1 MKSTVNQKNKLMKK
15 QTIVLLAISAFNLT
29 ALLAQETT
37 LPKTEKKCSFHITEV
52 HLQNGFQVN
61 PMPNTNLLDFQ
72 ALAPNSALLATDFSS
87 FSLVNRQATVG
98 SFQALS
104 VGIKFKKRIP
114 TLRLGIAYLMNNNLN
129 MAYEKVNKYAY
140 DTLTSSQTGA
150 QTVLTHDTLNRY
162 SMTNLSKQ
170 LRLDA
175 ALIFR
180 TNESARWSLY
190 AGIGASLG
198 YTIESTT
205 SIDYS
210 LTHLNKQSNDQGKH
224 DQVTK
229 QTEIFENK
237 NYLTSSIYAP
247 LGIDFRIGKKREF
260 WKHLHLT
267 YELKPSI
274 NFVAIPEINTVT
286 VVGMVSTG
294 GLRYTF

>member
-1 MKSTVNQKNKLMKK
+1 MKK
-15 QTIVLLAISAFNLT
+15 QTIVLLAASAFNLT
-29 ALLAQETT
+29 ALFAQEATPT
-37 LPKTEKKCSFHITEV
+37 KTDKKCSFHITEV
-52 HLQNGFQVN
+52 QLQNGFQLN
-61 PMPNTNLLDFQ
+61 PMPHTNLLDFQ
-72 ALAPNSALLATDFSS
+72 AMAPNSALLATDFSS
-87 FSLVNRQATVG
+87 FSLANRQATGG
-98 SFQALS
+98 SFHALS
-104 VGIKFKKRIP
+104 VGIKFKKSNP

-129 MAYEKVNKYAY
+129 MAYEKVIKYAY
-140 DTLTSSQTGA
+140 DTLTSSQTGT
-150 QTVLTHDTLNRY
+150 QTILTHDSLYRY

-190 AGIGASLG
+190 AGVGASLG

-205 SIDYS
+205 RIDYTIENVDLPKS
-210 LTHLNKQSNDQGKH
+210 KENTIASR
-224 DQVTK
+224 

-247 LGIDFRIGKKREF
+247 LGIDFRMGKKREF

-274 NFVAIPEINTVT
+274 NFVAIPEIKTST
-286 VVGMVSTG
+286 VVGLVSTG
-294 GLRYTF
+294 GLRYSF

>member
-1 MKSTVNQKNKLMKK
+1 
-15 QTIVLLAISAFNLT
+15 
-29 ALLAQETT
+29 
-37 LPKTEKKCSFHITEV
+37 
-52 HLQNGFQVN
+52 
-61 PMPNTNLLDFQ
+61 
-72 ALAPNSALLATDFSS
+72 
-87 FSLVNRQATVG
+87 
-98 SFQALS
+98 
-104 VGIKFKKRIP
+104 
-114 TLRLGIAYLMNNNLN
+114 
-129 MAYEKVNKYAY
+129 MAYEKVIKYAY

-150 QTVLTHDTLNRY
+150 QTVLTHDTLYRY

-190 AGIGASLG
+190 AGVGASLG

-205 SIDYS
+205 RIDYTIENVDRPKDKENTIAS
-210 LTHLNKQSNDQGKH
+210 SQL
-224 DQVTK
+224 
-229 QTEIFENK
+229 EIFENK

-274 NFVAIPEINTVT
+274 NFVAIPEIKTVT

>member
-1 MKSTVNQKNKLMKK
+1 MKK
-15 QTIVLLAISAFNLT
+15 QTIVLLAASAFNIT
-29 ALLAQETT
+29 ALFSQEAT
-37 LPKTEKKCSFHITEV
+37 PSKTDKKCSFHITEV
-52 HLQNGFQVN
+52 QLQNGFQLN
-61 PMPNTNLLDFQ
+61 PMPRTNLLDFQ
-72 ALAPNSALLATDFSS
+72 ALAPNSAFLATDFSS

-104 VGIKFKKRIP
+104 VGIKFKKSNP

-129 MAYEKVNKYAY
+129 MAYEKVIKYAY

-150 QTVLTHDTLNRY
+150 QTVLTHDTLYRY

-190 AGIGASLG
+190 AGVGASLG

-205 SIDYS
+205 RIDYTIENVDRPKDKENTIAS
-210 LTHLNKQSNDQGKH
+210 SQL
-224 DQVTK
+224 
-229 QTEIFENK
+229 EIFENK

-274 NFVAIPEINTVT
+274 NFVAIPEIKTVT

>member
-1 MKSTVNQKNKLMKK
+1 MKK
-15 QTIVLLAISAFNLT
+15 QTIVLLAASAFNLT
-29 ALLAQETT
+29 TLFAQEAT
-37 LPKTEKKCSFHITEV
+37 PSKTDKKCSFHITEV
-52 HLQNGFQVN
+52 QLQNGFQLN
-61 PMPNTNLLDFQ
+61 PMPRTNLLDFQ
-72 ALAPNSALLATDFSS
+72 ALAPNSAFLATDFSS
-87 FSLVNRQATVG
+87 FSLLNRQATVG

-104 VGIKFKKRIP
+104 VGIKFKKSNP

-129 MAYEKVNKYAY
+129 MAYEKVIKYAY
-140 DTLTSSQTGA
+140 DTLTSSQTGT
-150 QTVLTHDTLNRY
+150 QTILTHDSLYRY

-190 AGIGASLG
+190 AGVGASLG

-205 SIDYS
+205 RIDYTVENVDRPKS
-210 LTHLNKQSNDQGKH
+210 KENTIDSR
-224 DQVTK
+224 

-274 NFVAIPEINTVT
+274 NFVAIPEIKTVT

>member
-1 MKSTVNQKNKLMKK
+1 MKK
-15 QTIVLLAISAFNLT
+15 QTIVLLAASAFNLT
-29 ALLAQETT
+29 ALFAQEATPT
-37 LPKTEKKCSFHITEV
+37 KTDKKCSFHITEV
-52 HLQNGFQVN
+52 QLQNGFQLN
-61 PMPNTNLLDFQ
+61 PMPHTNLLDFQ
-72 ALAPNSALLATDFSS
+72 AMAPNSALLATDFSS
-87 FSLVNRQATVG
+87 FSLANRQATGG
-98 SFQALS
+98 SFHALS
-104 VGIKFKKRIP
+104 VGIKFKKSNP

-129 MAYEKVNKYAY
+129 MAYEKVIKYAY
-140 DTLTSSQTGA
+140 DTLTSSQTGT
-150 QTVLTHDTLNRY
+150 QTILTHDSLYRY

-190 AGIGASLG
+190 AGVGASLG

-205 SIDYS
+205 RIDYTIENMDRPKS
-210 LTHLNKQSNDQGKH
+210 KENTIDSR
-224 DQVTK
+224 

-247 LGIDFRIGKKREF
+247 LGIDFRMGKKREF

-274 NFVAIPEINTVT
+274 NFVAIPEIKTAT

>member
-1 MKSTVNQKNKLMKK
+1 MKK
-15 QTIVLLAISAFNLT
+15 QTIVLLAASAFNLT
-29 ALLAQETT
+29 ALFAQEATPT
-37 LPKTEKKCSFHITEV
+37 KTDKKCSFHITEV
-52 HLQNGFQVN
+52 QLQNGFQLN
-61 PMPNTNLLDFQ
+61 PMPHTNLLDFQ
-72 ALAPNSALLATDFSS
+72 AMAPNSALLATDFSS
-87 FSLVNRQATVG
+87 FSLANRQATGG
-98 SFQALS
+98 SFHALS
-104 VGIKFKKRIP
+104 VGIKFKKSNP

-129 MAYEKVNKYAY
+129 MAYEKVIKYAY
-140 DTLTSSQTGA
+140 DTLTSSQTGT
-150 QTVLTHDTLNRY
+150 QTILTHDSLYRY

-190 AGIGASLG
+190 AGVGASLG

-205 SIDYS
+205 RIDYTIENVDRPKS
-210 LTHLNKQSNDQGKH
+210 KENTIDSR
-224 DQVTK
+224 

-274 NFVAIPEINTVT
+274 NFVAIPEIKTVT

>member
-1 MKSTVNQKNKLMKK
+1 MKK
-15 QTIVLLAISAFNLT
+15 QTIVLLAASAFNLT
-29 ALLAQETT
+29 ALFAQEATPT
-37 LPKTEKKCSFHITEV
+37 KTDKKCSFHITEV
-52 HLQNGFQVN
+52 QLQNGFQLN
-61 PMPNTNLLDFQ
+61 PMPHTNLLDFQ
-72 ALAPNSALLATDFSS
+72 AMAPNSALLATDFSS
-87 FSLVNRQATVG
+87 FSLANRQATGG
-98 SFQALS
+98 SFHALS
-104 VGIKFKKRIP
+104 VGIKFKKSNP

-129 MAYEKVNKYAY
+129 MAYEKVIKYAY
-140 DTLTSSQTGA
+140 DTLTSSQTGT
-150 QTVLTHDTLNRY
+150 QTILTHDSLYRY

-190 AGIGASLG
+190 AGVGASLG

-205 SIDYS
+205 RIDYTIENMDRPKS
-210 LTHLNKQSNDQGKH
+210 KENTIDSR
-224 DQVTK
+224 

-274 NFVAIPEINTVT
+274 NFVAIPEIKTAT

>member
-1 MKSTVNQKNKLMKK
+1 MKK
-15 QTIVLLAISAFNLT
+15 QTIVLLAASAFNLT
-29 ALLAQETT
+29 ALFAQEATPT
-37 LPKTEKKCSFHITEV
+37 KTDKKCSFHITEV
-52 HLQNGFQVN
+52 QLQNGFQLN
-61 PMPNTNLLDFQ
+61 PMPHKNLLDFQ
-72 ALAPNSALLATDFSS
+72 AMAPNSALLTTDFSS
-87 FSLVNRQATVG
+87 FSLANRQATGG
-98 SFQALS
+98 SFHALS
-104 VGIKFKKRIP
+104 VGIKFKKSNP

-129 MAYEKVNKYAY
+129 MAYEKVIKYAY
-140 DTLTSSQTGA
+140 DTLTSSQTGT
-150 QTVLTHDTLNRY
+150 QTILTHDSLYRY

-190 AGIGASLG
+190 AGVGASLG

-205 SIDYS
+205 RIDYTIENMDRPKS
-210 LTHLNKQSNDQGKH
+210 KENTIDSR
-224 DQVTK
+224 

-274 NFVAIPEINTVT
+274 NFVAIPEIKTAT

-294 GLRYTF
+294 GLRYSF

>member
-1 MKSTVNQKNKLMKK
+1 MKK
-15 QTIVLLAISAFNLT
+15 QTIVLLAASAFNLT
-29 ALLAQETT
+29 ALFAQEATPT
-37 LPKTEKKCSFHITEV
+37 KTDKKCSFHITEV
-52 HLQNGFQVN
+52 QLQNGFQLN
-61 PMPNTNLLDFQ
+61 PMPHTNLLDFQ
-72 ALAPNSALLATDFSS
+72 AMAPNSALLATDFSS
-87 FSLVNRQATVG
+87 FSLANRQATGG
-98 SFQALS
+98 SFHALS
-104 VGIKFKKRIP
+104 VGIKFKKSNP

-129 MAYEKVNKYAY
+129 MAYEKVIKYAY
-140 DTLTSSQTGA
+140 DTLTSSQTGT
-150 QTVLTHDTLNRY
+150 QTILTHDSLYRY

-190 AGIGASLG
+190 AGVGASLG

-205 SIDYS
+205 RIDYTIENVDRPKS
-210 LTHLNKQSNDQGKH
+210 KENTIASR
-224 DQVTK
+224 

-247 LGIDFRIGKKREF
+247 LGIDFRMGKKREF

-274 NFVAIPEINTVT
+274 NFVAIPEIKTAT

-294 GLRYTF
+294 GLRYSF

>member
-1 MKSTVNQKNKLMKK
+1 MKK
-15 QTIVLLAISAFNLT
+15 QTIVLLAASAFNIT
-29 ALLAQETT
+29 ALFSQEAT
-37 LPKTEKKCSFHITEV
+37 PSKTDKKCSFHITEV
-52 HLQNGFQVN
+52 QLQNGFQLN
-61 PMPNTNLLDFQ
+61 PMPRTSLLDFQ
-72 ALAPNSALLATDFSS
+72 AMAPNSALLATDFSS

-104 VGIKFKKRIP
+104 VGIKFKKSNP

-129 MAYEKVNKYAY
+129 MAYEKVIKYAY

-150 QTVLTHDTLNRY
+150 QTVLTTDTLYRY

-190 AGIGASLG
+190 AGVGASLG

-205 SIDYS
+205 RIDYTIENADRPKDKENTIAS
-210 LTHLNKQSNDQGKH
+210 SQL
-224 DQVTK
+224 
-229 QTEIFENK
+229 EIFENK

-274 NFVAIPEINTVT
+274 NFVAIPEIKTVT

>member
-1 MKSTVNQKNKLMKK
+1 MKK
-15 QTIVLLAISAFNLT
+15 QTIVLLAASAFNIT
-29 ALLAQETT
+29 AHFSQEAT
-37 LPKTEKKCSFHITEV
+37 PSKTDKKCSFHITEV
-52 HLQNGFQVN
+52 LLQNGFQLY
-61 PMPNTNLLDFQ
+61 PLPRTSLLDFQ
-72 ALAPNSALLATDFSS
+72 AMAPNSALLATDLSS

-190 AGIGASLG
+190 AGVGASLG

-205 SIDYS
+205 RIDYTIENVDRPKDKENTIAS
-210 LTHLNKQSNDQGKH
+210 SQL
-224 DQVTK
+224 
-229 QTEIFENK
+229 EIFENK

-274 NFVAIPEINTVT
+274 NFVAIPEIKTVT

>member
-1 MKSTVNQKNKLMKK
+1 MKK
-15 QTIVLLAISAFNLT
+15 QTIVLLVASAFNLT
-29 ALLAQETT
+29 ALFAQEATPT
-37 LPKTEKKCSFHITEV
+37 KTDKKCSFHITEV
-52 HLQNGFQVN
+52 QLQNGFQLN
-61 PMPNTNLLDFQ
+61 PMPHTNLLDFQ
-72 ALAPNSALLATDFSS
+72 AMAPNSALLATDFSS
-87 FSLVNRQATVG
+87 FSLANRQATGG
-98 SFQALS
+98 SFHALS
-104 VGIKFKKRIP
+104 VGIKFKKSNP

-129 MAYEKVNKYAY
+129 MAYEKVIKYAY
-140 DTLTSSQTGA
+140 DTLTSSQTGT
-150 QTVLTHDTLNRY
+150 QTILTHDSLYRY

-190 AGIGASLG
+190 AGVGASLG

-205 SIDYS
+205 RIDYTIENMDRPKS
-210 LTHLNKQSNDQGKH
+210 KENTIDSR
-224 DQVTK
+224 

-247 LGIDFRIGKKREF
+247 LGIDFRMGKKREF

-274 NFVAIPEINTVT
+274 NFVAIPEIKTAT

-294 GLRYTF
+294 GLRYSF

>member
-1 MKSTVNQKNKLMKK
+1 MKK
-15 QTIVLLAISAFNLT
+15 QTIVLLAASAFNLT
-29 ALLAQETT
+29 ALFAQEATPT
-37 LPKTEKKCSFHITEV
+37 KTDKKCSFHITEV
-52 HLQNGFQVN
+52 QLQNGFQLN
-61 PMPNTNLLDFQ
+61 PMPHTNLLDFQ
-72 ALAPNSALLATDFSS
+72 AMAPNSALLATDFSS
-87 FSLVNRQATVG
+87 FSLANRQATGG
-98 SFQALS
+98 SFHALS
-104 VGIKFKKRIP
+104 VGIKFKKSNP

-129 MAYEKVNKYAY
+129 MAYEKVIKYAY
-140 DTLTSSQTGA
+140 DTLTSSQTGT
-150 QTVLTHDTLNRY
+150 QTILTHDSLYRY

-190 AGIGASLG
+190 AGVGASLG

-205 SIDYS
+205 RIDYTIENMDRPKS
-210 LTHLNKQSNDQGKH
+210 KENTIDSR
-224 DQVTK
+224 

-247 LGIDFRIGKKREF
+247 LGIDFRMGKKREF

-274 NFVAIPEINTVT
+274 NFVAIPEIKTAT

-294 GLRYTF
+294 GLRYSF

>member
-1 MKSTVNQKNKLMKK
+1 MKK
-15 QTIVLLAISAFNLT
+15 QTIVLLAASAFKLT
-29 ALLAQETT
+29 ALFAQEATPSIT
-37 LPKTEKKCSFHITEV
+37 DKKCSFHITEV
-52 HLQNGFQVN
+52 QLQNGFQLN
-61 PMPNTNLLDFQ
+61 PMPQTNLLDFQ
-72 ALAPNSALLATDFSS
+72 TMAPNSALLATDFSS
-87 FSLVNRQATVG
+87 FSLANRQATGG
-98 SFQALS
+98 SFHALS
-104 VGIKFKKRIP
+104 VGIKFKKSNP

-129 MAYEKVNKYAY
+129 MAYEKVIKYAY
-140 DTLTSSQTGA
+140 DTLTSSQSGT
-150 QTVLTHDTLNRY
+150 QTILTHDSLYRY

-190 AGIGASLG
+190 AGVGASLG

-205 SIDYS
+205 RIDYTIENVDLHKS
-210 LTHLNKQSNDQGKH
+210 KENTIASR
-224 DQVTK
+224 

-247 LGIDFRIGKKREF
+247 LGIDFRMGKKREF

-274 NFVAIPEINTVT
+274 NFVAIPEIKTAT
-286 VVGMVSTG
+286 VVGIVSTG
-294 GLRYTF
+294 GIRYSF

>member
-1 MKSTVNQKNKLMKK
+1 MKK
-15 QTIVLLAISAFNLT
+15 QTIVLLAASAFYLT
-29 ALLAQETT
+29 ALFAQEPTPT
-37 LPKTEKKCSFHITEV
+37 KTEKKCSFHITEV
-52 HLQNGFQVN
+52 QLQNGFQLN
-61 PMPNTNLLDFQ
+61 PMPHTNLLDFQ
-72 ALAPNSALLATDFSS
+72 AMAPNSALLATDFSS
-87 FSLVNRQATVG
+87 FSLANRQVTGG
-98 SFQALS
+98 SFHALS
-104 VGIKFKKRIP
+104 VGIKFKKSNP

-129 MAYEKVNKYAY
+129 MAYEKVIKYAY
-140 DTLTSSQTGA
+140 DTLTSSQTGS
-150 QTVLTHDTLNRY
+150 QTILTHDSLYRY

-190 AGIGASLG
+190 AGVGASLG

-205 SIDYS
+205 RIDYTIEN
-210 LTHLNKQSNDQGKH
+210 LDR
-224 DQVTK
+224 TK
-229 QTEIFENK
+229 SKENTIDSRQTEIFENK

-247 LGIDFRIGKKREF
+247 LGIDFRMGKKREF

-274 NFVAIPEINTVT
+274 NFVAIPEIKTAT

-294 GLRYTF
+294 GLRYSF

>member
-1 MKSTVNQKNKLMKK
+1 
-15 QTIVLLAISAFNLT
+15 
-29 ALLAQETT
+29 
-37 LPKTEKKCSFHITEV
+37 
-52 HLQNGFQVN
+52 
-61 PMPNTNLLDFQ
+61 
-72 ALAPNSALLATDFSS
+72 
-87 FSLVNRQATVG
+87 
-98 SFQALS
+98 
-104 VGIKFKKRIP
+104 
-114 TLRLGIAYLMNNNLN
+114 
-129 MAYEKVNKYAY
+129 
-140 DTLTSSQTGA
+140 
-150 QTVLTHDTLNRY
+150 
-162 SMTNLSKQ
+162 MTNLSKQ

-190 AGIGASLG
+190 AGVGASLG

-205 SIDYS
+205 RIDYTVENVDRPKS
-210 LTHLNKQSNDQGKH
+210 KENTIDSR
-224 DQVTK
+224 

-274 NFVAIPEINTVT
+274 NFVAIPEIKTVT

>member
-1 MKSTVNQKNKLMKK
+1 MKK
-15 QTIVLLAISAFNLT
+15 QTIVLLAASAFNLT
-29 ALLAQETT
+29 ALFAQEATPT
-37 LPKTEKKCSFHITEV
+37 KTDKKCSFHITEV
-52 HLQNGFQVN
+52 QLQNGFQLN
-61 PMPNTNLLDFQ
+61 PMPHTNLLDFQ
-72 ALAPNSALLATDFSS
+72 AMAPNSALLTTDFSS
-87 FSLVNRQATVG
+87 FSLANRQATGG
-98 SFQALS
+98 SFHALS
-104 VGIKFKKRIP
+104 VGIKFKKSNP

-129 MAYEKVNKYAY
+129 MAYEKVIKYAY
-140 DTLTSSQTGA
+140 DTLTSSQTGT
-150 QTVLTHDTLNRY
+150 QTILTHDSLYRY

-190 AGIGASLG
+190 AGVGASLG

-205 SIDYS
+205 RIDYTIENMDRPKS
-210 LTHLNKQSNDQGKH
+210 KENTIDSR
-224 DQVTK
+224 

-274 NFVAIPEINTVT
+274 NFVAIPEIKTAT

-294 GLRYTF
+294 GLRYSF

>member
-1 MKSTVNQKNKLMKK
+1 MKK
-15 QTIVLLAISAFNLT
+15 QTIVLLAASAFNLT
-29 ALLAQETT
+29 ALFAQEATPT
-37 LPKTEKKCSFHITEV
+37 KTDKKCSFHITEV
-52 HLQNGFQVN
+52 QLQNGFQLN
-61 PMPNTNLLDFQ
+61 PMPHTNLLDFQ
-72 ALAPNSALLATDFSS
+72 AMAPNSALLATDFSS
-87 FSLVNRQATVG
+87 FSLANRQATGG
-98 SFQALS
+98 SFHALS
-104 VGIKFKKRIP
+104 VGIKFKKSNP

-129 MAYEKVNKYAY
+129 MAYEKVIKYAY
-140 DTLTSSQTGA
+140 DTLTSSQTGT
-150 QTVLTHDTLNRY
+150 QTILTHDSLYRY

-190 AGIGASLG
+190 AGVGASLG

-205 SIDYS
+205 RIDYTIENMDRPKS
-210 LTHLNKQSNDQGKH
+210 KENTIDSR
-224 DQVTK
+224 

-274 NFVAIPEINTVT
+274 NFVAIPEIKTVT

>member
-1 MKSTVNQKNKLMKK
+1 MKK
-15 QTIVLLAISAFNLT
+15 QTIVLLAASAFNFT
-29 ALLAQETT
+29 ALFAQEATPT
-37 LPKTEKKCSFHITEV
+37 KTDKKCSFHITEV
-52 HLQNGFQVN
+52 QLQNGFQLN
-61 PMPNTNLLDFQ
+61 PMPHTNLLDFQ
-72 ALAPNSALLATDFSS
+72 AMAPNSALLATDFSS
-87 FSLVNRQATVG
+87 FSLANRQATGG
-98 SFQALS
+98 SFHALS
-104 VGIKFKKRIP
+104 VGIKFKKSNP

-129 MAYEKVNKYAY
+129 MAYEKVIKYAY
-140 DTLTSSQTGA
+140 DTLTSSQTGT
-150 QTVLTHDTLNRY
+150 QTILTHDSLYRY

-190 AGIGASLG
+190 AGVGASLG

-205 SIDYS
+205 RIDYTIENMDRPKS
-210 LTHLNKQSNDQGKH
+210 KENTIDSR
-224 DQVTK
+224 

-274 NFVAIPEINTVT
+274 NFVAIPEIKTVT

>member
-1 MKSTVNQKNKLMKK
+1 MKSSVNQKNKNMKK
-15 QTIVLLAISAFNLT
+15 QTIVLLVASAFNLT
-29 ALLAQETT
+29 AFFAQEAT
-37 LPKTEKKCSFHITEV
+37 LPKTDKKCSFHITEV
-52 HLQNGFQVN
+52 QLQNGFQLN

-190 AGIGASLG
+190 AGVGVSLG

-205 SIDYS
+205 RVDYTVESIDCPK
-210 LTHLNKQSNDQGKH
+210 NKENTIASRQI
-224 DQVTK
+224 
-229 QTEIFENK
+229 EIFENK
-237 NYLTSSIYAP
+237 NYLTSTIYAP

>member
-1 MKSTVNQKNKLMKK
+1 MKK
-15 QTIVLLAISAFNLT
+15 QTIVLLAASAFNLT
-29 ALLAQETT
+29 ALFAQEATPT
-37 LPKTEKKCSFHITEV
+37 KTDKKCSFHITEV
-52 HLQNGFQVN
+52 QLQNGFQLN
-61 PMPNTNLLDFQ
+61 PMPHTNLLDFQ
-72 ALAPNSALLATDFSS
+72 AMAPNSALLATDFSS
-87 FSLVNRQATVG
+87 FSLANRQATGG
-98 SFQALS
+98 SFHALS
-104 VGIKFKKRIP
+104 VGIKFKKSNP

-129 MAYEKVNKYAY
+129 MAYEKVIKYAY
-140 DTLTSSQTGA
+140 DTLTSSQTGT
-150 QTVLTHDTLNRY
+150 QTILTHDSLYRY

-190 AGIGASLG
+190 AGVGASLG

-205 SIDYS
+205 RIDYTIENMDRPKS
-210 LTHLNKQSNDQGKH
+210 KENTIDSR
-224 DQVTK
+224 

-274 NFVAIPEINTVT
+274 NFVAIPEIKTAT

-294 GLRYTF
+294 GLRYSF

>member
-1 MKSTVNQKNKLMKK
+1 MKK
-15 QTIVLLAISAFNLT
+15 QTIVLLVASAFNLT
-29 ALLAQETT
+29 AFFAQEAT
-37 LPKTEKKCSFHITEV
+37 LPKTDKKCSFHITEV
-52 HLQNGFQVN
+52 QLQNGFQLN

-190 AGIGASLG
+190 AGVGVSLG

-205 SIDYS
+205 RVDYTVESIDCPK
-210 LTHLNKQSNDQGKH
+210 NKENTIASRQI
-224 DQVTK
+224 
-229 QTEIFENK
+229 EIFENK
-237 NYLTSSIYAP
+237 NYLTSTIYAP

>member
-1 MKSTVNQKNKLMKK
+1 MKK
-15 QTIVLLAISAFNLT
+15 QTIVLLAASAFNLT
-29 ALLAQETT
+29 ALFAQEATPT
-37 LPKTEKKCSFHITEV
+37 KTDKKCSFHITEV
-52 HLQNGFQVN
+52 QLQNGFQLN
-61 PMPNTNLLDFQ
+61 PMPHTNLLDFQ
-72 ALAPNSALLATDFSS
+72 AMAPNSALLATDFSS
-87 FSLVNRQATVG
+87 FSLANRQATGG
-98 SFQALS
+98 SFHALS
-104 VGIKFKKRIP
+104 VGIKFKKSNP

-129 MAYEKVNKYAY
+129 MAYEKVIKYAY
-140 DTLTSSQTGA
+140 DTLTSSQTGT
-150 QTVLTHDTLNRY
+150 QTILTHDSLYRY

-190 AGIGASLG
+190 AGVGASLG

-205 SIDYS
+205 RIDYTIENVDRPKS
-210 LTHLNKQSNDQGKH
+210 KENTIDSR
-224 DQVTK
+224 

-247 LGIDFRIGKKREF
+247 LGIDFRMGKKREF

-274 NFVAIPEINTVT
+274 NFVAIPEIKTAT